1 MKLKKGDRIHFI
13 SRDETEVVEKGSS
26 NIVMGMVKTNKQ
38 EYSMDFIRRWKEF
51 GFLTIIPKNEKGNN

>member
-1 MKLKKGDRIHFI
+1 MKLKRGDKIRFH